1 MLGTMRIASRLA
13 LALLASVAGC
23 AASSPA
29 PPPPDPR
36 PGDAVHIRG
45 RLDADVD
52 CRLLHTEDGKVY
64 SLSERLPNLRDGSR
78 ICVYG
83 TIAQASQCMHSPSI
97 DVEQVRPWS
106 ACR

>member
-1 MLGTMRIASRLA
+1 MRIASFVT
-13 LALLASVAGC
+13 LALLALAGGC
-23 AASSPA
+23 ATTPAA

-45 RLDADVD
+45 RLDQDVD
-52 CRLLHTEDGKVY
+52 CRLLRTEDGKVY
-64 SLSERLPNLRDGSR
+64 SLSERLPNWRDGSR

-83 TIAQASQCMHSPSI
+83 TIAQASQCMHTPSI
-97 DVEQVRPWS
+97 EVEQVRPWS